1 MARSFLNS
9 RTAKENRE
17 TGLSVDSRQ
26 SGGRFFEKD
35 GKPNVRFRGITFLQR
50 FSVYQF
56 MLKIPT
62 WKFLTVIALTYL
74 FVNLIFATVFFLIG
88 VEQLGGMEQQT
99 YSGKFWEAFF
109 FSAQTLTTVGYGHL
123 YPSSL
128 TANSIASFEA
138 LTGLLMF
145 ALATGLLYGR
155 FSQPKAYL
163 IYSDNALFA
172 PYKYGY
178 ALMFIFAPFKN
189 HFLTNVEVKVTAVLK
204 IVEETGFKKNN
215 FFSLDLELSKANTL
229 SSNWTLVHNITET
242 SPYYQFT
249 CKDFEEVET
258 EILVFVTGYDEEYS
272 NNVVSRT
279 SYTYNE
285 FVYGAKFDMMYEPS
299 EDGASTLLHLNKIN
313 SYHDEKLPVDL
324 QP

>member
-1 MARSFLNS
+1 MN
-9 RTAKENRE
+9 AKVNKE
-17 TGLSVDSRQ
+17 TGLSVDSRH

-62 WKFLTVIALTYL
+62 WKFLAFIGLTYL
-74 FVNLIFATVFFLIG
+74 VVNLIFATIFFLIG
-88 VEQLGGMEQQT
+88 VEQLGGMEQQS

-128 TANSIASFEA
+128 TANAIASFEA

-155 FSQPKAYL
+155 FSKPKAFI

-172 PYKYGY
+172 PFKEGY
-178 ALMFIFAPFKN
+178 ALMFRFAPFKN
-189 HFLTNVEVKVTAVLK
+189 HFLTNVEVRVTAVLK
-204 IVEETGFKKNN
+204 IPDENGNKKNN

-229 SSNWTLVHNITET
+229 SSNWTIVHNITEA

-249 CKDFEEVET
+249 RKDFEETET
-258 EILVFVTGYDEEYS
+258 EILIFVTGYDEEFS
-272 NNVVSRT
+272 NNVVSRA
-279 SYTYNE
+279 SYVASE

-299 EDGASTLLHLNKIN
+299 ENGVSTLLHLNKIN
-313 SYHDEKLPVDL
+313 SYHAEKLPVDL

>member
-172 PYKYGY
+172 PYKDGY
-178 ALMFIFAPFKN
+178 ALMFRFAPFKN

-204 IVEETGFKKNN
+204 IVDETGFKK
-215 FFSLDLELSKANTL
+215 K
-229 SSNWTLVHNITET
+229 
-242 SPYYQFT
+242 QF
-249 CKDFEEVET
+249 
-258 EILVFVTGYDEEYS
+258 L
-272 NNVVSRT
+272 
-279 SYTYNE
+279 
-285 FVYGAKFDMMYEPS
+285 
-299 EDGASTLLHLNKIN
+299 
-313 SYHDEKLPVDL
+313 
-324 QP
+324 